1 MPGLSLEQRKT
12 LYKLRE
18 AIAKSEALY
27 KERHLNIFEDDY
39 DSDDDVDED
48 QIYSYYFDD
57 HQEEIDSETEINIQR
72 ESSSHI
78 EKTETDDAIY
88 DTPDSFSPHAT
99 YVVDQLLY
107 GRLSDKVQLLPG
119 GGGTLV
125 LSEQC
130 SARL

>member
-1 MPGLSLEQRKT
+1 MEQRKT

-57 HQEEIDSETEINIQR
+57 HQEEIDSETDIKIQR
-72 ESSSHI
+72 ESSSQMMQSMTHLTASLPMLPMWWI
-78 EKTETDDAIY
+78 SCSMDD
-88 DTPDSFSPHAT
+88 
-99 YVVDQLLY
+99 
-107 GRLSDKVQLLPG
+107 
-119 GGGTLV
+119 
-125 LSEQC
+125 
-130 SARL
+130 

>member
-1 MPGLSLEQRKT
+1 MEQRKK
-12 LYKLRE
+12 LYQLRE
-18 AIAKSEALY
+18 AITKSEALY

-48 QIYSYYFDD
+48 QIYSYYFDEN
-57 HQEEIDSETEINIQR
+57 QEETDSEKDVNIEQV
-72 ESSSHI
+72 SSSHI
-78 EKTETDDAIY
+78 EKTEPNVAIY
-88 DTPDSFSPHAT
+88 DTPDSFCHHAT

-107 GRLSDKVQLLPG
+107 GRLSDKVQLVTG

>member
-12 LYKLRE
+12 LYKLSE

-57 HQEEIDSETEINIQR
+57 HQEENDSETDINIQR
-72 ESSSHI
+72 DSPSHL
-78 EKTETDDAIY
+78 EKTETDVAIY
-88 DTPDSFSPHAT
+88 DIPDSFCHHAT

-125 LSEQC
+125 LSEQF

>member
-1 MPGLSLEQRKT
+1 MPGLSLEQRKK
-12 LYKLRE
+12 LYQLRE

-27 KERHLNIFEDDY
+27 KELHLNIFEDDY

-48 QIYSYYFDD
+48 QIYSYYFDEN
-57 HQEEIDSETEINIQR
+57 QEETDSEKDVNIVR
-72 ESSSHI
+72 VSSSHI
-78 EKTETDDAIY
+78 ENTEPDVAIY
-88 DTPDSFSPHAT
+88 DTPDSFCHHAT

>member
-1 MPGLSLEQRKT
+1 MEQRKK

-27 KERHLNIFEDDY
+27 KERHLNIFEDDL
-39 DSDDDVDED
+39 DSDDDVDAD

-57 HQEEIDSETEINIQR
+57 HQEEEDDSENDVNIEC
-72 ESSSHI
+72 ESSSNM
-78 EKTETDDAIY
+78 EKTEPNIAIY
-88 DTPDSFSPHAT
+88 DIPDSICHHAT

-125 LSEQC
+125 LNEQC
-130 SARL
+130 SGRL